1 MRVEPGAAVGGDAGW
16 VVRLV
21 GWLGLVGGRA
31 VTSCW
36 RLERGRVGG
45 GWDGWRSGRC
55 NRRVGLAEQV
65 ARGMRVCVYGVN
77 IFDQKKV
84 PAMLNIFL
92 KENARHFT
100 LKCNFFFQIYMPHT
114 HTHVHPW
121 RLAQPNLHGDYIC
134 PIPSHPNLHP
144 PSPAPLTNYQ
154 QCNQFALHGI
164 FAKLSLASQVITC
177 SILVS

>member
-1 MRVEPGAAVGGDAGW
+1 MRSGDGGCLGRSHGYVVGLGEEGGVWWLGVLRVEPGAAVGGDAGW

-65 ARGMRVCVYGVN
+65 ARGIRVCMG
-77 IFDQKKV
+77 
-84 PAMLNIFL
+84 
-92 KENARHFT
+92 
-100 LKCNFFFQIYMPHT
+100 QIYLIKK
-114 HTHVHPW
+114 
-121 RLAQPNLHGDYIC
+121 RC
-134 PIPSHPNLHP
+134 PP
-144 PSPAPLTNYQ
+144 
-154 QCNQFALHGI
+154 C
-164 FAKLSLASQVITC
+164 
-177 SILVS
+177 